1 MSWEEPLEQE
11 MANLSSI
18 VVWKI
23 PRTEKSSGLLSMGLQ
38 RVRQYDSFLH
48 ALKEKINQQ
57 KYYD

>member
-48 ALKEKINQQ
+48 TLKEKINQQ